1 MGIILS
7 RNCFLHNI
15 CAGQVHNNSKSKQ
28 SSMCLLYEKKWKKNL
43 CQEFL
48 TTRSVYAWN
57 CLYLAGNQT
66 GNLALREKG
75 LVGGKKKK

>member
-1 MGIILS
+1 
-7 RNCFLHNI
+7 
-15 CAGQVHNNSKSKQ
+15 
-28 SSMCLLYEKKWKKNL
+28 MCLLYEKKWKKNL

-66 GNLALREKG
+66 GNLAIREKG